1 MGVKKEIDDVEGVKD
16 NYHIP
21 ILCVVITN
29 NVYHLRM
36 LGIIHHPNP
45 IYK

>member
-1 MGVKKEIDDVEGVKD
+1 MGVKKEIDDVGGVKD
-16 NYHIP
+16 NRHIP
-21 ILCVVITN
+21 ILCVVITC
-29 NVYHLRM
+29 NVSHPQM

>member
-1 MGVKKEIDDVEGVKD
+1 MGVKKEIDYVGGVKD
-16 NYHIP
+16 NWLIP
-21 ILCVVITN
+21 ILCVVITS
-29 NVYHLRM
+29 NVSHPQV